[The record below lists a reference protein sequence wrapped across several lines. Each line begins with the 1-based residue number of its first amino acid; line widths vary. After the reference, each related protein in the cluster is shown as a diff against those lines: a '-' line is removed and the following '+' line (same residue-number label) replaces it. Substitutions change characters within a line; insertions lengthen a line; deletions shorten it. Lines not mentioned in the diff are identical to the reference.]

1 MKTKIKALAAIPF
14 IIGISAFQMQQ
25 GYQIKGTITGAE
37 NQIIYLSHTEADKEI
52 KDSTTIKNGQ
62 FTFSGSVK
70 EVQMYALQIKGVK
83 QQKALL
89 LENKSITVS
98 GNKDSLYNAKIAGSP
113 ETDVYFGF
121 YNGPWKT
128 IAAKAGNI
136 YRRLDSASQKG
147 KIKLDATQRK
157 PYDDEFKALDVMNY
171 DAIKAYVTA
180 HPTAVAS
187 AALVKDRFIDYPYP
201 QQAAEMYAIFSPEV
215 KNSFYGKAIKSSL
228 ELTNRTA
235 PGKLAPDFTMNDV
248 TGKPLKLSDLRGKY
262 VLVDF
267 WASWCGPCRKEN
279 PNVVAAYKK
288 FHDKGFEILG
298 VSLDNKKENWL
309 KAIQDDGLTWKHVSD
324 LKGWSNTAAAA
335 YGVKSV
341 PASFLLDK
349 NGKVVAKDLRGE
361 ELINKLAEIFKD

>member
-1 MKTKIKALAAIPF
+1 MKTKIIALATIPF
-14 IIGISAFQMQQ
+14 IVGSLAFQMQQ
-25 GYQIKGTITGAE
+25 GYKITGKIAGAD
-37 NQIIYLSHTEADKEI
+37 NQVIYLSHNDGKQEI
-52 KDSTTIKNGQ
+52 KDSATIKNGH
-62 FTFSGSVK
+62 FSFSGTVK
-70 EVQMYALQIKGVK
+70 EVQMYVLKLKGLQ
-83 QQKALL
+83 QQKALI
-89 LENKSITVS
+89 LENKAITIS
-98 GNKDSLYNAKIAGSP
+98 GNKDSLFNAKVTGSP
-113 ETDVYFGF
+113 ETDTYYGF
-121 YNGPWKT
+121 YNGPWKAIT
-128 IAAKAGNI
+128 AKAGNI

-147 KIKLDATQRK
+147 KIKLDPAQRK
-157 PYDDEFKALDVMNY
+157 PFDDEFKALDVMNY
-171 DAIKAYVTA
+171 NSIKAYVKA
-180 HPTAVAS
+180 HPSSVAVA
-187 AALVKDRFIDYPYP
+187 AIVKDRFIDYPYP
-201 QQAAEMYAIFSPEV
+201 QQATEMYALFSPEV
-215 KNSFYGKAIKSSL
+215 KKSFYGKAINASL
-228 ELTNRTA
+228 AINNRTA

-248 TGKPLKLSDLRGKY
+248 TGKPLKLSELRGKY

-341 PASFLLDK
+341 PASFLLDQ

-361 ELINKLAEIFKD
+361 ELTNKLSEIFKN